1 MIKGV
6 KDQRCETEI
15 GKIKKIQ
22 KKRGKN
28 AHTSSIDLAAMFR

>member
-15 GKIKKIQ
+15 GKMSQ

-28 AHTSSIDLAAMFR
+28 AHTSSTDWAAVFH